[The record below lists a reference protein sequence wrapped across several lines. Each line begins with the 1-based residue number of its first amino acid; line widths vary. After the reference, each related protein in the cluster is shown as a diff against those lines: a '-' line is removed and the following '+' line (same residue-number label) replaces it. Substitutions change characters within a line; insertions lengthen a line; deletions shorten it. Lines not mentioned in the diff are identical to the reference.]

1 MFSKI
6 PSGVKMFALIWL
18 VVLLTPPL
26 RELFV
31 AQQQIA
37 TIRGGS
43 SWAVM
48 AALEESQPA
57 SPDDLPTQSEALFAQ
72 FSSAERDADV
82 LRRWDKLAAKHPRAV
97 WLRADRLRAT
107 TSGGVSLLPQP
118 KGTTG
123 PSQRWLTPRVLEE
136 TIACARAARQAEPDN
151 GFWSW
156 MEAVFALKA
165 GREPEAQ
172 AALERAGR
180 APRFNDYLA
189 DFTRRRFALLER
201 VHPIIYEEKL
211 PVYSGQLLPH
221 LGPMR
226 VVCLEFTQ
234 RGLKLRAQNNQK
246 DAFKLFGIVLRAGAA
261 LRKNSDLQIGAL
273 VGFGIEKTLWRAIA
287 KPQGVSVPENSGDD
301 AHWQR
306 AVAAFDRVST
316 RAGHADLANLS
327 QAELSAGQQDG
338 RVLQLQART
347 ENDIARSIFGVSSNE
362 ARVATQG
369 AFLLVYAAVLAFASA
384 LLWIFGR
391 LWTHPNSPAP
401 TRGEIARSANFSFWS
416 ILGALA
422 LLWVWNVGGDFLWF
436 SNEMMGSEDTVKP
449 RDIAS
454 AAFPVAGLLIW
465 LLPIAW
471 TTKKR
476 RFKRSSTQLKAAQ
489 GFRVSFVLRALLW
502 VLAVA
507 FGLISFASG
516 AQVWQNTILAFPIPL
531 NIMSL
536 CLLALLVLEVR
547 LWKTSET
554 PTPLRRFVAVGF
566 ALFVLAVH
574 APWVL
579 NPWFRLSWW
588 FLPALVV
595 CGFALTFLPSRP
607 NENSNRPL
615 DFFITSASRSAGV
628 LAVALSAFFLLGALS
643 VWPIRAKMNRQ
654 LERRLAIGERVW
666 MAEQLK

>member
-1 MFSKI
+1 
-6 PSGVKMFALIWL
+6 
-18 VVLLTPPL
+18 
-26 RELFV
+26 
-31 AQQQIA
+31 
-37 TIRGGS
+37 
-43 SWAVM
+43 
-48 AALEESQPA
+48 
-57 SPDDLPTQSEALFAQ
+57 
-72 FSSAERDADV
+72 
-82 LRRWDKLAAKHPRAV
+82 
-97 WLRADRLRAT
+97 
-107 TSGGVSLLPQP
+107 
-118 KGTTG
+118 
-123 PSQRWLTPRVLEE
+123 
-136 TIACARAARQAEPDN
+136 
-151 GFWSW
+151 
-156 MEAVFALKA
+156 
-165 GREPEAQ
+165 
-172 AALERAGR
+172 
-180 APRFNDYLA
+180 
-189 DFTRRRFALLER
+189 
-201 VHPIIYEEKL
+201 
-211 PVYSGQLLPH
+211 
-221 LGPMR
+221 
-226 VVCLEFTQ
+226 
-234 RGLKLRAQNNQK
+234 
-246 DAFKLFGIVLRAGAA
+246 
-261 LRKNSDLQIGAL
+261 
-273 VGFGIEKTLWRAIA
+273 
-287 KPQGVSVPENSGDD
+287 VSVPENDGDD
-301 AHWQR
+301 AQWQR
-306 AVAAFDRVST
+306 AVTAFARVAT
-316 RAGHADLANLS
+316 RAGHADLASLS
-327 QAELSAGQQDG
+327 QAELRAGQQDR
-338 RVLQLQART
+338 RVLLLQART
-347 ENDIARSIFGVSSNE
+347 QNDIARSIVGVSSNE
-362 ARVATQG
+362 ARIATQG
-369 AFLLVYAAVLAFASA
+369 AFLLVYAAMLAFAGA
-384 LLWIFGR
+384 LLWIFGT
-391 LWTHPNSPAP
+391 LWTSANSPAP
-401 TRGEIARSANFSFWS
+401 TRGEIARNANFSFWS

-422 LLWVWNVGGDFLWF
+422 LLWFWNVGGDFLWF
-436 SNEMMGSEDTVKP
+436 SNEIMGSEDTVKP

-454 AAFPVAGLLIW
+454 AAVPLVALLIW
-465 LLPIAW
+465 LLPVAW

-476 RFKRSSTQLKAAQ
+476 GFERSSTQLKAAQ